1 MRATWIAITERETTK
16 IESSTEL
23 SPNGLMRYQVRR
35 SNSPLGNVLILILLT
50 LSFPVVL
57 RQLIAILAGR
67 VENEVKEE
75 RDLFSCFATGKK

>member
-1 MRATWIAITERETTK
+1 MRATGIAITERETTK

-23 SPNGLMRYQVRR
+23 SPNKRYQVRR
-35 SNSPLGNVLILILLT
+35 SNSPLGNVLILILILLT

-57 RQLIAILAGR
+57 RQLIAILTAR